1 MNITL
6 KEIPV
11 REIYNGYKDEKENGI
26 TGYDGKLNIRPAYQR
41 EFIYKDIR
49 RDEVVNTVRKISP

>member
-11 REIYNGYKDEKENGI
+11 REIYNGYKNEQENGI
-26 TGYDGKLNIRPAYQR
+26 TGYDGKMNIRPAYQR
-41 EFIYKDIR
+41 EFIY
-49 RDEVVNTVRKISP
+49 